1 MKTKLLL
8 LTLSIFIFGCS
19 SKQNLTIAERR
30 ANVDQMRDTT
40 ISEFY
45 AQIPG
50 GRDIIDNSAG
60 YGVFSNLNVNVIF
73 ISGGGG
79 YGVITDNKTGKKTYM
94 NMGEAGIGLGLG
106 VKDFR
111 AVIVFHDTDTLNTFI
126 DSGWEFKGRADAAAK
141 ASDKGG
147 AAEAA
152 GTMNKGMSLYEF
164 TESGIVLQAT
174 LSGTKYWKSSELN

>member
-1 MKTKLLL
+1 MRTVLLF

-19 SKQNLTIAERR
+19 SDKDLTIAERR

-40 ISEFY
+40 ITEFNTE
-45 AQIPG
+45 IPG
-50 GRDIIDNSAG
+50 GKEIIKNSAG

-73 ISGGGG
+73 VSGGGG
-79 YGVITDNKTGKKTYM
+79 YGVITNNKTGKKTYM
-94 NMGEAGIGLGLG
+94 KMGEAGVGLGLG

-111 AVIVFHDTDTLNTFI
+111 AVIVFHDKETLKTFI
-126 DSGWEFKGRADAAAK
+126 DSGWEFGGRADATAK
-141 ASDKGG
+141 TADKGG

-152 GTMNKGMSLYEF
+152 GTMNTGMSLYEF

-174 LSGTKYWKSSELN
+174 LSGTKYWKDSDLN